1 MVSRAVVDDFLAQ
14 THLAFV
20 GASHDP
26 KEFSHTVYRELAE
39 RGYQLTPVNPHA
51 EEVEGDTCYPTVAD
65 IPADREVDGAIVM
78 VPADA
83 AAEVVQA
90 CIDRGIPRVWLHK
103 GAGPSSV
110 SDEAVGLCRE
120 HGIEV
125 VDGACPMMFA
135 EPVAWFHRVHRLGRT
150 ATGHVTA

>member
-1 MVSRAVVDDFLAQ
+1 MPSRAVIDDFLAQ
-14 THLAFV
+14 EHLAFV

-26 KEFSHTVYRELAE
+26 KEFSATVYRELRD
-39 RGYQLTPVNPHA
+39 RGYDLHPVNPHA
-51 EEVEGDTCYPTVAD
+51 AEIDGDACVATVAELPD
-65 IPADREVDGAIVM
+65 GIDGAIVM

-83 AAEVVQA
+83 SAEVVQA

-110 SDEAVGLCRE
+110 SDDAVALCKE

-135 EPVAWFHRVHRLGRT
+135 EPVAWFHRVHRWERK
-150 ATGHVTA
+150 VTHQIGE